1 MAQRLDTSSVTQEE
15 VEALFT
21 QHDLEKQ
28 PGDDESPA
36 DDEESGEEEEAGDE
50 DEEEGNETESEEETE
65 EEDEEDESEESDEDD
80 EEEAPAQQ
88 LDWSKVDK
96 RYSSAFEKAQ
106 AEAIKWERQ
115 HAKLQSQLTRESRSR
130 QEEEATLTTLRE
142 KAQAADQWDALLA
155 QHPHLEQILMQEV
168 QKLRDP
174 FSNVPDIVKQDPLFQ
189 QMQRMNQQLEQ
200 RLAAFEKSLTP
211 VQDIQKERVEAQ
223 SRRTVD
229 GLLGEARAKFK
240 TMFGK
245 DATEDDLKA
254 ALKYMVDNKDYA
266 KGGGTRAVLE
276 VFGDQWQK
284 QVQQKRNQSLREKAK
299 KFGARNKS
307 LSAPRGKMSEDA
319 KTPEEAI
326 ARALADQG
334 YGT

>member
-50 DEEEGNETESEEETE
+50 DEDEGNETEAEEKSEDEDEEES
-65 EEDEEDESEESDEDD
+65 EEDEESD
-80 EEEAPAQQ
+80 EEEAPAQE

-96 RYSSAFEKAQ
+96 RYAGAFEKAQ

-155 QHPHLEQILMQEV
+155 KHPHLEQVLMQEIE
-168 QKLRDP
+168 KLRDP
-174 FSNVPDIVKQDPLFQ
+174 FRDIPEIVKQDPLFQ
-189 QMQRMNQQLEQ
+189 QMQRMNQALEEK
-200 RLAAFEKSLTP
+200 LAMFEKNLQP
-211 VQDIQKERVEAQ
+211 VQDIQRERTEAQ

-229 GLLGEARAKFK
+229 ERLGEARAKFK
-240 TMFGK
+240 AMFGK
-245 DATEDDLKA
+245 EATEDDLKA
-254 ALKYMVDNKDYA
+254 ALQYMVQTKDYA

-276 VFGDQWQK
+276 AFGDQWQA
-284 QVQQKRNQSLREKAK
+284 QVQQKRNEALKAKAK

-307 LSAPRGKMSEDA
+307 LSSPRGKMSEDA